1 MCRNCQRFS
10 RIGGWSEPDAPPSEA
25 GAAAVSPFEPAQEL
39 PAQGDRPAVLA
50 QHEGYGLDRDRPDA
64 AAGEDA
70 SGASVLRE

>member
-1 MCRNCQRFS
+1 MCSTCRRFS
-10 RIGGWSEPDAPPSEA
+10 RIGGWSEPDAPPSAA

-39 PAQGDRPAVLA
+39 ASQGDRPAVLA
-50 QHEGYGLDRDRPDA
+50 QREDYGPDKDQPDA